1 VVAAQVVAAQ
11 AEAVQVEA
19 QLEVVPVV
27 QVGVNTEVKGVL
39 SQALKVC
46 LPTRTAPNTVSLK
59 SRGVK
64 RTHRASE
71 AIHMASLRAIRED
84 IVVVVVV
91 AAVAARDNVNTRVIS
106 IKEEAIKEEA
116 EAAAEAIP
124 TQAVRT
130 KAKGP
135 VKEEEEDTQARPS
148 IGVVKVVINK
158 GICVE
163 VTIIVRARSSSSSL
177 AITEIRYRKGKGAQK
192 GIKIRFFFG

>member
-84 IVVVVVV
+84 IVVVVV

-106 IKEEAIKEEA
+106 TKEEAIKEEA

-135 VKEEEEDTQARPS
+135 VKEEEDTQARPS

-163 VTIIVRARSSSSSL
+163 VTIIVRARSSSSL
-177 AITEIRYRKGKGAQK
+177 AILTEIRYRKGKGAQK

>member
-84 IVVVVVV
+84 IVVVVV

-106 IKEEAIKEEA
+106 TKEEAIKEEA

-135 VKEEEEDTQARPS
+135 VKEEDTQARPS

-163 VTIIVRARSSSSSL
+163 VTIIVRARSSSSL
-177 AITEIRYRKGKGAQK
+177 AILTEIRYRKGKGAQK

>member
-1 VVAAQVVAAQ
+1 MVAAQVVAAQ

-106 IKEEAIKEEA
+106 TKEEAIKEEA

-135 VKEEEEDTQARPS
+135 VKEEEDTQARPS

-163 VTIIVRARSSSSSL
+163 VTIIVRARSSSSL
-177 AITEIRYRKGKGAQK
+177 AILTEIRYRKGKGAQK